1 MRFYLYLALKN
12 VFRQKK
18 RSFTLGI
25 NYTVVTFILVLLF
38 AFSAGATRNITSNLV
53 RSSAGHITISGQY
66 TVDGRVFHGVT
77 RYLEIAETARQALG
91 TGVTVLPRYIV
102 RSAMYYKGISKQL
115 AFTGIDTSLDTGF
128 RDQMRFLGG
137 SWAEFA
143 GAGNGIVVPKDVAQ
157 YFDLALDDEVVLATR
172 TRMGAFNTGT
182 LKIKGIYQ
190 TDNFF
195 MQNLILCRF
204 AFLQALDLS
213 GKEDASTLYLYLK
226 NTSRLAEKRDALS
239 AALVAKGFEATK
251 PASDAE
257 AINAIAA
264 ASPTYEVDKSG
275 KDYVRLTLS
284 TIDESLGIVKSL
296 TLVVNAA
303 GMLIALIMLFIIAV
317 SIFINL
323 RMTINERMREIGTMR
338 TIGVEAK
345 GIISLFMFENT
356 LLAIVFA
363 LAGVALALLVTLLLS
378 FIGLPSGG
386 NFALFL
392 NRGHL
397 ILVPRLEDIAV
408 IVAVIAAFS
417 ALFSFFP
424 ARYGGKIRPVDALT
438 RVF

>member
-1 MRFYLYLALKN
+1 MRFYLSLALKN

-38 AFSAGATRNITSNLV
+38 AFSAGATRNISSNLV

-66 TVDGRVFHGVT
+66 TVGGRVFHGVA
-77 RYLEIAETARQALG
+77 RYPEIAAAARETFGAH
-91 TGVTVLPRYIV
+91 VTVLPRYIV
-102 RSAMYYKGISKQL
+102 RSAMYDKGISKQL
-115 AFTGIDTSLDTGF
+115 TFTGIDVSRDTGF
-128 RDQMRFLGG
+128 RDQMHFLSGG
-137 SWAEFA
+137 WADFA
-143 GAGNGIVVPKDVAQ
+143 GADNGIVVPREVAR
-157 YFDLALDDEVVLATR
+157 YFDLRYDDEVVLATR

-182 LKIKGIYQ
+182 LKVKGVYE

-195 MQNLILCRF
+195 VQNLILCRF
-204 AFLQALDLS
+204 DFLQGLDLGEKDS
-213 GKEDASTLYLYLK
+213 ASTLYLYLDS
-226 NTSRLAEKRDALS
+226 TARLGEKRDAL
-239 AALVAKGFEATK
+239 AASLEAKGFEAAR

-264 ASPTYEVDKSG
+264 ASPTYEMDKSG

-303 GMLIALIMLFIIAV
+303 GTLIALIMLFIIAV

-323 RMTINERMREIGTMR
+323 SMTINERMREIGTMR
-338 TIGVEAK
+338 TIGVEAR
-345 GIISLFMFENT
+345 GITSLFMLENT
-356 LLAIVFA
+356 LLALVFA
-363 LAGVALALLVTLLLS
+363 AAGIALALLAALALS
-378 FIGLPSGG
+378 LVPLPSGG
-386 NFALFL
+386 NLALFL
-392 NRGHL
+392 NRGRL
-397 ILVPRLEDIAV
+397 VLVPRVADIAA
-408 IVAVIAAFS
+408 IVAVIAVFS

-424 ARYGGKIRPVDALT
+424 ARYGGRIRPVEALT

>member
-66 TVDGRVFHGVT
+66 SVAGRVFNGVP
-77 RYLEIAETARQALG
+77 RAPEIEETARQTFG
-91 TGVTVLPRYIV
+91 GRVTVLPRYVV

-115 AFTGIDTSLDTGF
+115 TFTGIDTARDTGF
-128 RDQMRFLGG
+128 RDQLRFLTG
-137 SWAEFA
+137 SWADFA
-143 GAGNGIVVPKDVAQ
+143 GAANGIVVPRDIAK
-157 YFDLALDDEVVLATR
+157 YFDLAYDDEVVLATR
-172 TRMGAFNTGT
+172 TRFGAFNTGT
-182 LKIKGIYQ
+182 LKVKGIYE

-195 MQNLILCRF
+195 VQNLILCRF
-204 AFLQALDLS
+204 GFLQGLDLGEKDS
-213 GKEDASTLYLYLK
+213 ASTVYLYLES
-226 NTSRLAEKRDALS
+226 TARLGEKRDTLA
-239 AALVAKGFEATK
+239 AALVERGFQAAK
-251 PASDAE
+251 PATDAE

-264 ASPTYEVDKSG
+264 ASPTYEVNKTG

-296 TLVVNAA
+296 TAVVNAA
-303 GMLIALIMLFIIAV
+303 GTLIALIMLFIIAV

-338 TIGVEAK
+338 TIGVEAR
-345 GIISLFMFENT
+345 GITSLFMLENT
-356 LLAIVFA
+356 LLALVFA
-363 LAGVALALLVTLLLS
+363 AAGIALALLAALALS
-378 FIGLPSGG
+378 LVPLPSGG
-386 NFALFL
+386 NLALFL
-392 NRGHL
+392 NRGRL
-397 ILVPRLEDIAV
+397 VLVPRVADIAA
-408 IVAVIAAFS
+408 IVAVIAVFS

-424 ARYGGKIRPVDALT
+424 ARYGGRIRPVEALT

>member
-1 MRFYLYLALKN
+1 MKLYLYLALKN

-25 NYTVVTFILVLLF
+25 NYAVVTFILVLLF
-38 AFSAGATRNITSNLV
+38 AFIAGATRNISDNLV
-53 RSSAGHITISGQY
+53 RSTAGHITISGQY
-66 TVDGRVFHGVT
+66 TVNGRVFHGVT
-77 RYLEIAETARQALG
+77 RYPEIAETALRALG
-91 TGVTVLPRYIV
+91 PGVTVLPRYIV

-115 AFTGIDTSLDTGF
+115 TFTGIDAALDTGF
-128 RDQMRFLGG
+128 RDQMRFLSGG
-137 SWAEFA
+137 WDEFSA
-143 GAGNGIVVPKDVAQ
+143 ASNGIIVPRDVAK

-182 LKIKGIYQ
+182 LKIKGISD

-195 MQNLILCRF
+195 MKNLILCRF
-204 AFLQALDLS
+204 PFLQALDLG
-213 GKEDASTLYLYLK
+213 GKGDASTLFIYLS
-226 NTSRLAEKRDALS
+226 NTARLAEKRAALS
-239 AALVAKGFEATK
+239 AALVEKGFEATR

-264 ASPTYEVDKSG
+264 ASPTYEMDKTG

-284 TIDESLGIVKSL
+284 TITESLGIVKSL
-296 TLVVNAA
+296 TGVVAAA

-323 RMTINERMREIGTMR
+323 RMTISERLREIGTMR
-338 TIGVEAK
+338 AMGVEAR
-345 GIISLFMFENT
+345 GIVSLFILENT
-356 LLAIVFA
+356 LLSLVFA
-363 LAGVALALLVTLLLS
+363 LAGVALALVVMFVLS
-378 FIGLPSGG
+378 LIPLPAGG
-386 NFALFL
+386 NVALFL
-392 NRGHL
+392 NRGRL
-397 ILVPRLEDIAV
+397 LLVPRLLDVAV

-424 ARYGGKIRPVDALT
+424 ARYGGRIRPVEALT

>member
-1 MRFYLYLALKN
+1 MKLYLYLALKN

-38 AFSAGATRNITSNLV
+38 AFIAGATRNISDNLV
-53 RSSAGHITISGQY
+53 RSTAGHITISGQY
-66 TVDGRVFHGVT
+66 TVNGRVFHGVI
-77 RYLEIAETARQALG
+77 RYPEIADTARQALG
-91 TGVTVLPRYIV
+91 PEVTVLPRYIV

-115 AFTGIDTSLDTGF
+115 TFTGIDTALDTGF
-128 RDQMRFLGG
+128 RDQVRFLRG
-137 SWAEFA
+137 SWDDFA
-143 GAGNGIVVPKDVAQ
+143 GGPNGIIVPREVAK
-157 YFDLALDDEVVLATR
+157 YFDLELDDEVVLATR

-182 LKIKGIYQ
+182 LKIKGITE

-204 AFLQALDLS
+204 AFLQGLDLAGEGS
-213 GKEDASTLYLYLK
+213 ASTLFLYLK
-226 NTSRLAEKRDALS
+226 STAHLAEKRAALS

-264 ASPTYEVDKSG
+264 ASPTYETDSSG
-275 KDYVRLTLS
+275 RDYVRLTLS
-284 TIDESLGIVKSL
+284 TINESLGIVKSL
-296 TLVVNAA
+296 TGVVAAA

-323 RMTINERMREIGTMR
+323 RMTISERLREIGTMR
-338 TIGVEAK
+338 TIGVEAH
-345 GIISLFMFENT
+345 GIVSLFIFENT
-356 LLAIVFA
+356 LLSIVFA
-363 LAGVALALLVTLLLS
+363 LAGVALALVVTLVLS
-378 FIGLPSGG
+378 FIPLPAGG

-392 NRGHL
+392 NRGRL
-397 ILVPRLEDIAV
+397 LLVPRPLDMAV

-424 ARYGGKIRPVDALT
+424 ARYGGRIRPVEALT